1 MTVENNL
8 PLVSIV
14 TPLYNGELYIEECI
28 QSVLAQTYENWEY
41 IIVNNCSTD
50 HSLELIEAYA
60 EKDSRI
66 RIVNNSVTL
75 PMVDNFNFTMTQ
87 FSPDS
92 VYCKVLHADDLLFR
106 DCLLEMVDLSEKNPS
121 VGIVSSYVLEG
132 VRVKCDG
139 LPLSTTVLPGKEVGR
154 LSLLDQSPTAGG
166 LYVFGSPTTLLIRSD
181 LVRSRDPFYNKQ
193 YLQLL
198 DQEVCY
204 FLLQQC
210 DFGFVHQVL
219 SYSRLHD
226 ESCSSAG
233 AQVNRLILESLTV
246 LLEFGHAFLNDEEFD
261 RRVEERMSH
270 YYKFLAEN
278 YWHRKNSTSFWDF
291 HIKGLK
297 QLGIKTNR
305 KKMILAK
312 LKALVKMGLLST
324 GGQIKNHPANPTP
337 K

>member
-1 MTVENNL
+1 MTIGNNL
-8 PLVSIV
+8 PLVSVV
-14 TPLYNGELYIEECI
+14 TPLYNGEQYIEECI

-41 IIVNNCSTD
+41 IIVNNCSKD
-50 HSLELIEAYA
+50 RSLDLIEPYA
-60 EKDSRI
+60 EKDARI
-66 RIVNNSVTL
+66 RIVNNSVTV
-75 PMVDNFNFTMTQ
+75 PMMDNFNITMKQ
-87 FSPDS
+87 LSADS

-106 DCLLEMVDLSEKNPS
+106 DCLLKMVDLSEKNPS

-139 LPLSTTVLPGKEVGR
+139 LPLSPTVLPGKEVGR
-154 LSLLDQSPTAGG
+154 LSLLDQSPAAGG

-181 LVRSRDPFYNKQ
+181 LVRSRDPFYNKR

-204 FLLQQC
+204 YLLQQC

-226 ESCSSAG
+226 ESCSSEG
-233 AQVNRLILESLTV
+233 AQVNRLILEGLAV
-246 LLEFGHAFLNDEEFD
+246 LMEFGHAFLNDEEFD
-261 RRVEERMSH
+261 RRVAERMRH

-278 YWHRKNSTSFWDF
+278 YWHRKNDTSFWNF

-297 QLGIKTNR
+297 QLGLKINR
-305 KKMILAK
+305 KKMILEK
-312 LKALVKMGLLST
+312 LKALVKMGLLRT
-324 GGQIKNHPANPTP
+324 GRQIK
-337 K
+337 